1 MAAQPPESYDLPDDI
16 RSRHLDSDTMAEQRT
31 SWHVGSSDHSN
42 EHHDGTGA
50 GDDNDAAPNANAN
63 ANTTTTAASASAA
76 AAAAAADPDTCR
88 ICRGEGTTE
97 EPLFYPCKCS
107 GSIKFVHQD
116 CLMEWLSHSQK
127 KHCELCKTPF
137 RFTKLYSPD
146 MPQRLPFYIFMSH
159 MAKYLFRKLL
169 VWLRAALV
177 ISVWLGWLPY
187 LMRSVWSFLFWLS
200 EESFGPT
207 TSSPFGGSTNYN
219 NTASLRA
226 GDVVTLTI
234 TGASTSTCP
243 SSPLLAATTT
253 AASIGG
259 VMKQIPV
266 NDLFKAI
273 SKPLNISATQ
283 SWLASLLRLS
293 VGSLGLPDGSTQEA
307 LDNLNLTQVDK
318 VTVSAVP
325 NPHGSLLSE
334 IPALKTLTRHPT
346 INRTIIAV
354 LEGQIITVVVIVA
367 FILIIL
373 VRDYVVQQQP
383 EINMRAAFAAD
394 VDRHN
399 VEAPA
404 GPEHPDLRGPDSDSD
419 DEMVDDEEEEEDRDE
434 GIDSSDEDTR
444 PAQERDESDIDVRA
458 RRLATMGFQDFQQR
472 QRPIAGFRRRAT
484 RPNAQD
490 RRLDEPPPY
499 HSEGATQTDPT
510 HPSNSRQPDQ
520 YDMPDQLDDSDYA
533 RALAGA
539 IKDDAPSDGTST
551 VTQYLRIYR
560 EAEGDPDKILQTIRD
575 QGLEDRLRHWV
586 RITQSMP
593 AHAKQSTH
601 ADNRPRNESD
611 STAAADN
618 WHPTSS
624 QADQPAH
631 ITDTMAEENSQS
643 STSSWTWPEGED
655 NQDEGAAT
663 AAAKGKQKAESSPA
677 RTSNEAPRQE
687 DVPWSRWEQ
696 QFENTP
702 WQRSNAQEDD
712 LLDDDLVAPLG
723 RPRAVS
729 DGPQRNEAINP
740 LANNS
745 WSFSKL
751 PSSSTNQPVE
761 SAQPGQ
767 TTQDSSARQPFSD
780 PFSFHSPV
788 ETRQQIPEL
797 AHPFP
802 HNGVGDDA
810 SSPGSPKVEQVD
822 DAGLGAI
829 PETSSNAGQGESDE
843 EINLPL
849 LGNLDNIENAST
861 EVQIGEP
868 LEADQAGLPARQHAG
883 GIVDRVAE
891 FMWGDVHVGQPGE
904 LEPDDE
910 GVDIFGDN
918 QDAPF
923 MDVGAVE
930 DNLANND
937 DVAPEV
943 VEAAMAAG
951 LDPEAIEDAEDFEG
965 IMELIGMRGPLA
977 GLFQNAIF
985 CAFLVSF
992 SIFLGIFIPYN
1003 IGRVSV
1009 WVIANPTR
1017 FIRIIFSCFKLA
1029 QDVVLLALG
1038 CASTFF
1044 LDFFQVVGRTI
1055 RVDLGRQLIASARS
1069 MMSHI
1074 AIGAFN
1080 RISDIFVSE
1089 MPLISAS
1096 EMRNF
1101 SAISHEALVFVKGDI
1116 NYLFSTFAA
1125 VLRYILGG
1133 DYISKWTTA
1142 KELVIAVWPDTW
1154 EILKS
1159 IPHALAHP
1167 GSWMVSVNL
1176 SPESSSVVNP
1186 GLAYWNAT
1194 DRALA
1199 VLGGYVSLF
1208 VAAALYLGRG
1218 RPFSTTQT
1226 AQEWEASAIDA
1237 LNQASGVMKVIL
1249 IISIEM
1255 LVFPLYCGLLL
1266 DFALLPLFE
1275 STTFKSRL
1283 FFTYN
1288 FPMTSIFVHW
1298 FVGTGYMFHFALFV
1312 SMCRKIM
1319 RKGVLCK
1326 YKAHL
1331 KLRVLRSH
1339 SINPLVLDFIRDP
1352 DDPEF
1357 HPVRDVLERNVT
1369 TQLRK
1374 IMFSGLIYGALV
1386 VVCLGGVVWGLALA
1400 LPNVL
1405 PIHYSSNEPVL
1416 EFPIDLLF
1424 YNFLMP
1430 LAVKFFRPS
1439 DGLHAMYTWWFR
1451 TCARGLRLTWFL
1463 FGERRVDEEGRI
1475 VLAPD
1480 SEHKDLPWWRKLFLE
1495 VDESGNVIPKTWRDT
1510 FEGGHARPTPHIPRD
1525 EMVSLTFKK
1534 MRLVDSGQL
1543 IEDGRFVRSPAS
1555 DQVKIPKGQPVFLA
1569 VTEQNVRPDGS
1580 DDGDIYASDK
1590 YQCVYVP
1597 PMFHIRVSLFIAS
1610 IWLFA
1615 AVTGVGFTI
1624 VPLVFGRRM
1633 FRALLPDHIRTN
1645 DIYAF
1650 SIGVYILGS
1659 LSYFIFHLRSILS
1672 NLYAWASSGVASML
1686 DQDAIQRVKLLSKQA
1701 GRVVYTYTFLLV
1713 VFPILSTLL
1722 MELYVLIPLHTYM
1735 YSSSPFGP
1743 PPSAEENAPTDRLD
1757 DLRDGHTIRVIQ
1769 AWTLGILYLKLGTRA
1784 LVHCGGRPAQAVR
1797 AVLRE
1802 GWAYPD
1808 VGVLTRAFVLPGLA
1822 AGLVFILTPPLM
1834 ARAAL
1839 DYGLLTATFS
1849 TGIVPAAE
1857 QLQTREARVFV
1868 FRMAYPFAALF
1879 LVAFL
1884 FTRRVMRVFDGWKIR
1899 IRDEAYLI
1907 GERLHNFG
1915 GAVKGAAG
1923 WRGSRRIA

>member
-1 MAAQPPESYDLPDDI
+1 
-16 RSRHLDSDTMAEQRT
+16 MAEQRT

-810 SSPGSPKVEQVD
+810 SSPDSPKVEQVD

-891 FMWGDVHVGQPGE
+891 FMWGDVHVDQPGE

-1186 GLAYWNAT
+1186 ALAYWNAT

-1319 RKGVLCK
+1319 RKGVL
-1326 YKAHL
+1326 Y
-1331 KLRVLRSH
+1331 
-1339 SINPLVLDFIRDP
+1339 FIRDP

-1624 VPLVFGRRM
+1624 VPLVF
-1633 FRALLPDHIRTN
+1633 
-1645 DIYAF
+1645 
-1650 SIGVYILGS
+1650 
-1659 LSYFIFHLRSILS
+1659 
-1672 NLYAWASSGVASML
+1672 
-1686 DQDAIQRVKLLSKQA
+1686 
-1701 GRVVYTYTFLLV
+1701 
-1713 VFPILSTLL
+1713 
-1722 MELYVLIPLHTYM
+1722 
-1735 YSSSPFGP
+1735 
-1743 PPSAEENAPTDRLD
+1743 
-1757 DLRDGHTIRVIQ
+1757 